1 MKQITDP
8 AGLRRELDR
17 HRERTRGLVPT
28 MGALHRGHI
37 SLIERSKAEND
48 ITIVSIFV
56 NPTQFNNPDDLAK
69 YPRDLAADI
78 DKLSQI
84 LDDGDIVFTPGA
96 EDIYRDEEMPA
107 INLGHLNTVMEGQ
120 HRPGHFMG
128 VVRIVKIL
136 FELCRPHRAYFGRKD
151 FQQLAVVKTMVRQL
165 GMDIQVT
172 GCPVVREDNGLAMSS
187 RNERLP
193 AELRSKAGIIYSTL
207 RKYSGQRP
215 GDIERNGDIEKPWGI
230 ENPGY
235 KEGAGDIEGLK
246 EKVKQ
251 EINAVDGLN
260 VEYFEIVDDD
270 KLYPLRSVNDIR
282 RGKNYTGCIAVYA
295 GKVRLIDNMQFFFPF
310 AKG

>member
-8 AGLRRELDR
+8 AALRRELDR
-17 HRERTRGLVPT
+17 QKDRTRGLVPT

-56 NPTQFNNPDDLAK
+56 NPTQFNNPDDLAL
-69 YPRDLAADI
+69 YPRDLVADM

-84 LDDGDIVFTPGA
+84 LDDDDIVFTPEA
-96 EDIYRDEEMPA
+96 EDIYRGEEMPA
-107 INLGHLNTVMEGQ
+107 VNLDHLNIIMEGQ
-120 HRPGHFMG
+120 HRPGHFIG

-151 FQQLAVVKTMVRQL
+151 FQQLAVVKTMVKQL
-165 GMDIQVT
+165 GMDIQIT
-172 GCPVVREDNGLAMSS
+172 GCPVVREENGLAMSS

-193 AELRSKAGIIYSTL
+193 AGLRRKAGIIYSTL
-207 RKYSGQRP
+207 KKYSEQQRGDIEGPGDIGRP
-215 GDIERNGDIEKPWGI
+215 GDIEGI
-230 ENPGY
+230 
-235 KEGAGDIEGLK
+235 K
-246 EKVKQ
+246 EKVRA
-251 EINAVDGLN
+251 EINAVDGLK

-270 KLYPLRSVNDIR
+270 KLYPLKSVNDIKT
-282 RGKNYTGCIAVYA
+282 GKTYTGCIAVYA
-295 GKVRLIDNMQFFFPF
+295 GKVRLIDNRQFFFPF

>member
-17 HRERTRGLVPT
+17 QRERTRGLVPT

-69 YPRDLAADI
+69 YPRDLASDI

-84 LDDGDIVFTPGA
+84 LGDGDIVFTPEA
-96 EDIYRDEEMPA
+96 EDIYRGEEMPA
-107 INLGHLNTVMEGQ
+107 VDLGHLNTVMEGQ

-151 FQQLAVVKTMVRQL
+151 FQQLAVIKTMVRQL
-165 GMDIQVT
+165 GMDIQIT
-172 GCPVVREDNGLAMSS
+172 GCPVVREENGLAMSS

-193 AELRSKAGIIYSTL
+193 DGLRRKAGIIYSTL
-207 RKYSGQRP
+207 RKYSEQQP
-215 GDIERNGDIEKPWGI
+215 GDIEKPG
-230 ENPGY
+230 G
-235 KEGAGDIEGLK
+235 KEGAGDIGELKDIEKSGYIDVLK
-246 EKVKQ
+246 EKVRA

-282 RGKNYTGCIAVYA
+282 SGKNYTGCIAVYA

>member
-1 MKQITDP
+1 MKQIIDP

-17 HRERTRGLVPT
+17 HRDKTRGLVPT
-28 MGALHRGHI
+28 LGALHKGHT

-69 YPRDLAADI
+69 YPRDLASDM
-78 DKLSQI
+78 DQLSQFMG
-84 LDDGDIVFTPGA
+84 DSDIVFTPGA
-96 EDIYRDEEMPA
+96 DDIYRDEQMPA
-107 INLGHLNTVMEGQ
+107 VDLGHLNTIMEGQ

-128 VVRIVKIL
+128 VVRIVRIL

-165 GMDIQVT
+165 GMDVQVT
-172 GCPVVREDNGLAMSS
+172 GCPVVREENGLAMSS

-193 AELRSKAGIIYSTL
+193 AGLRRKAGIIYSTL
-207 RKYSGQRP
+207 KKYSEQQQP
-215 GDIERNGDIEKPWGI
+215 FDID
-230 ENPGY
+230 
-235 KEGAGDIEGLK
+235 GLK
-246 EKVKQ
+246 EKVRA
-251 EINAVDGLN
+251 EINAVDGLD

-270 KLYPLRSVNDIR
+270 KLYPPVSVNDIKA
-282 RGKNYTGCIAVYA
+282 GKNYTGCIAVYA
-295 GKVRLIDNMQFFFPF
+295 GDVRLIDNMQFFFPF